1 MMTITWI
8 TLVGGLCLLAYG
20 LNVARDNLQKML
32 GDRLR
37 DVTAQLTENRIIALL
52 TGFFTTVILQTSSA
66 SIAMFVGFAAASLL
80 TLTQAMALILGADIG
95 ATVMVQLL
103 AFRIEQYSLFIII
116 VGFLSL
122 NLLGKK
128 HENLGKFVLGIG
140 FIFLGMW
147 QMGNAT
153 LQFKDSHLLQALIA
167 LLKDYPLVCLL
178 LAAFATAI
186 IQSSAAFLGIL
197 MSLTATGII
206 DLSHA
211 LPLVLGANLGSCT
224 LPLIISLK
232 STDRGR
238 QVSASHI
245 LLKVAGIII
254 CFPLLSPFSDMVL
267 LTTESPA
274 RQIANAHFLFN
285 FFLAITF
292 LPFIG
297 WGSRLINL
305 LIPLSPEPE
314 QFKPKYLDKHILAT
328 PSFATGQTKREVI
341 RMAEIV
347 EEMIIKI
354 IPIIKKNDL
363 ELLSGIEVL
372 EDRADILYREIKKYI
387 VQISREAITEEQASQ
402 LMEMINLTSDLENI
416 GDTID
421 KSILPLIKVK
431 ISKKI
436 LFSDEGFKEIQD
448 FHSRVVE
455 NYQLAL
461 SAFTTHDIELC
472 HKVIRAKDKLLELEL
487 SLREKHLERL
497 KKDIKE
503 SIDSSAIHLEILS
516 YLRRIS
522 SFISNIAYPIL
533 QKEESTT

>member
-1 MMTITWI
+1 M
-8 TLVGGLCLLAYG
+8 
-20 LNVARDNLQKML
+20 
-32 GDRLR
+32 
-37 DVTAQLTENRIIALL
+37 
-52 TGFFTTVILQTSSA
+52 
-66 SIAMFVGFAAASLL
+66 
-80 TLTQAMALILGADIG
+80 
-95 ATVMVQLL
+95 
-103 AFRIEQYSLFIII
+103 
-116 VGFLSL
+116 GFLSL

-153 LQFKDSHLLQALIA
+153 LQFKDAHLLQALIA

-197 MSLTATGII
+197 MSLTVTGIL

-211 LPLVLGANLGSCT
+211 LPLVLGANLGSCS
-224 LPLIISLK
+224 LPFIISLK

-238 QVSASHI
+238 QVSTAHV
-245 LLKVAGIII
+245 LLKVAGVII
-254 CFPLLSPFSDMVL
+254 CFPLLSPFFDLVSLTSMV
-267 LTTESPA
+267 PA

-285 FFLAITF
+285 FFLVVLF

-314 QFKPKYLDKHILAT
+314 QFKPKYLDKNILAT
-328 PSFATGQTKREVI
+328 PSFATGQVKREVI

-347 EEMIIKI
+347 EEMIGKI

-363 ELLSGIEVL
+363 ELLSGIEEL

-387 VQISREAITEEQASQ
+387 VQISREAITEEQASH

-416 GDTID
+416 GDTIE
-421 KSILPLIKVK
+421 KSIVPLIKIK
-431 ISKKI
+431 INKKI
-436 LFSDEGFKEIQD
+436 LFSEEGFKEIQD
-448 FHSRVVE
+448 FHHRVLE
-455 NYQLAL
+455 NYQL
-461 SAFTTHDIELC
+461 SISVFTTHNVELC
-472 HKVIRAKDKLLELEL
+472 RKIVRSKDKLLELEL
-487 SLREKHLERL
+487 SLREKHLQRL
-497 KKDIKE
+497 KKEIKE
-503 SIDSSAIHLEILS
+503 SIDSSAIHLELLS

-533 QKEESTT
+533 QKEESAS